1 MLLLNKS
8 GGLVVSKMLANVV
21 TCLETEE
28 SRQGKHHT
36 FSIGGKIVTIQ
47 QMSESVILVS
57 KQVPICYCVNA
68 SLAHIL
74 SSINKLTG
82 NGTFTQF

>member
-1 MLLLNKS
+1 MLFQMRRGSCERL
-8 GGLVVSKMLANVV
+8 
-21 TCLETEE
+21 
-28 SRQGKHHT
+28 Q

-47 QMSESVILVS
+47 QMAESVILVS

-68 SLAHIL
+68 SLAYIL

-82 NGTFTQF
+82 NGTLPNFSWANNS